1 MLAAEPIVLEY
12 DIGSVPRQLGGV
24 VSVTSAEVAQIQPSR
39 VSSIPVSISVIVGLI
54 VAVGLMSLSETAL
67 ATARKWRLRER
78 AARGDRGA
86 AAALRLTEHLE
97 QFVPT
102 IRIGTALA
110 GTLACVCAGFWLHE
124 SLARPPDESWIRR
137 TIAVGGVVFGL
148 AVASLL
154 LGDLLPRR
162 IASYWPERIACAIA
176 RPMAAFAMMA
186 RPLAKALEGT
196 TVLLA
201 RLLGVRSRTQ
211 TPVTAEEIKEL
222 LREGTKA
229 GVFEE
234 VEYDIFQRVFRFCER
249 RGRVLMTPR
258 DEVVWIDLADS
269 PEEMRRKVVGSPYS
283 QFPVCDQSLDNLL
296 GIVQLKDLLAQRSG
310 GPLFQVKGL
319 LTLPAFIYEGTR
331 GPQILKL
338 LKKAPA
344 HTAVVLDEY
353 GSVVGLI
360 TLSDILNAVLGELPE
375 GNGEEVAPGSVRR
388 ADGSWLLEGRLPLDE
403 FRELFD
409 LAELPTGDVHTL
421 AGLVI
426 IQLGHIPRI
435 SESFNL
441 LGLRF
446 EVVEMDA
453 QRVNRV
459 LVSPLAP

>member
-1 MLAAEPIVLEY
+1 M
-12 DIGSVPRQLGGV
+12 
-24 VSVTSAEVAQIQPSR
+24 SVTSAEVAQIQPSR
-39 VSSIPVSISVIVGLI
+39 ISSIPISISVIVGLI
-54 VAVGLMSLSETAL
+54 VAAGLMSLSETAL
-67 ATARKWRLRER
+67 ATARRWRLRER
-78 AARGDRGA
+78 AARGERGA
-86 AAALRLTEHLE
+86 AVALRLTERLE

-102 IRIGTALA
+102 IRVGTALA
-110 GTLACVCAGFWLHE
+110 GTLAGVCAGYWLHE
-124 SLARPPDESWIRR
+124 SLERAPDDSWIRR
-137 TIAVGGVVFGL
+137 GITFAGVVLGL

-162 IASYWPERIACAIA
+162 IAKYWPEPIACAIA

-186 RPLAKALEGT
+186 RPLAKGLERT

-201 RLLGVRSRTQ
+201 RLLGVRSRTHR
-211 TPVTAEEIKEL
+211 PVTAEEIKGL
-222 LREGTKA
+222 LWEGTKA
-229 GVFEE
+229 GVFKEE
-234 VEYDIFQRVFRFCER
+234 EYDIFQRVFRFCER

-269 PEEMRRKVVGSPYS
+269 PEEVRRKVVGSPYS
-283 QFPVCDQSLDNLL
+283 QFPVCDQSLDHLL
-296 GIVQLKDLLAQRSG
+296 GIVQLKDLLAQSSG
-310 GPLFQVKGL
+310 GPTFQVKGL

-331 GPQILKL
+331 GPQIVKI
-338 LKKAPA
+338 LKKASA

-360 TLSDILNAVLGELPE
+360 TLSDLLNALLGELPE
-375 GNGEEVAPGSVRR
+375 GNGEEVAPGSVQR
-388 ADGSWLLEGRLPLDE
+388 ADGSWLLDGRLPLDE
-403 FRELFD
+403 FQELFD
-409 LAELPTGDVHTL
+409 LAELPRGDFHTL

-426 IQLGHIPRI
+426 TQLGHFPRI

-459 LVSPLAP
+459 LVSPLAR